1 MIIRSGP
8 IKLGTAQLLP
18 LKSQHTIHS
27 NCKFWL
33 TPAKVGKGGGLA
45 KPERKIFAIDTGG
58 VAVKAGGLAKLER
71 KNFAICAREV
81 SWYLLDFLVNFVNWS
96 DF

>member
-1 MIIRSGP
+1 M
-8 IKLGTAQLLP
+8 KA
-18 LKSQHTIHS
+18 
-27 NCKFWL
+27 
-33 TPAKVGKGGGLA
+33 GGLA
-45 KPERKIFAIDTGG
+45 KPERKINAIYAGG
-58 VAVKAGGLAKLER
+58 GAVKAGGLAKLER